1 MRTVGVD
8 LAAEPRK
15 TAVAVIAWSEGGAR
29 VESLRLGV
37 GNAEIVEAVRGA
49 ERTGID
55 SPFGWPE
62 AFVRFLNEHDGDGL
76 PVPNG
81 LESRDGRRPL
91 AMRRTDLLVRAS
103 TGLSPLSVS
112 ADRIAHVAFRCAGLL
127 AELRYSGIEAGR
139 VSGRA
144 VEVYP
149 AAALLGWG
157 LPARGYKGLVNRAA
171 LTELVTGFAEAA
183 PWLALGEGSGCAGS
197 PTTPSMRW
205 WLPSWPARS
214 LSARRPCPRT
224 RIGRRRS
231 GRGGFTCRI
240 RRWKRCEAPESER
253 RKPITASDQAFWC
266 SEVCRV
272 TFVESE
278 RHGHRPGREAR
289 DTRLDVGARQS

>member
-8 LAAEPRK
+8 LAAEPGK
-15 TAVAVIAWSEGGAR
+15 TAVAVIAWSGGAATL
-29 VESLRLGV
+29 ESLHLGV
-37 GNAEIVEAVRGA
+37 GNAEIVEAIRGA

-62 AFVRFLNEHDGDGL
+62 AFVRFLNEHDTGTLQGTND
-76 PVPNG
+76 

-127 AELRYSGIEAGR
+127 AELRGSGVEAGR

-157 LPARGYKGLVNRAA
+157 LPARGYKGRVNRPA
-171 LTELVTGFAEAA
+171 LTDLVTGFAGAA
-183 PWLALGEGSGCAGS
+183 PWLDLGEWEWLCRESDDAFDAVVAAVVARAAALGKTELPADADRVVAEREGWIHLPNS
-197 PTTPSMRW
+197 PLATLR
-205 WLPSWPARS
+205 
-214 LSARRPCPRT
+214 
-224 RIGRRRS
+224 
-231 GRGGFTCRI
+231 
-240 RRWKRCEAPESER
+240 
-253 RKPITASDQAFWC
+253 
-266 SEVCRV
+266 
-272 TFVESE
+272 
-278 RHGHRPGREAR
+278 
-289 DTRLDVGARQS
+289 GARI

>member
-15 TAVAVIAWSEGGAR
+15 TAVAVIAWSGGAAR
-29 VESLRLGV
+29 VENLWLGV
-37 GNAEIVEAVRGA
+37 GNAEIVEAVRGS

-62 AFVRFLNEHDGDGL
+62 AFVRFLTEHDTGTLQATND
-76 PVPNG
+76 
-81 LESRDGRRPL
+81 LESKDGRRPL

-127 AELRYSGIEAGR
+127 AELREREVEASR

-157 LPARGYKGLVNRAA
+157 LPARGYKGRMNRAA

-183 PWLALGEGSGCAGS
+183 PWLDLGEAEWLCRESDDAFDAVVAAVVARAAALGKTELPADPDREVAEREGWIHLPNS
-197 PTTPSMRW
+197 PLETLRG
-205 WLPSWPARS
+205 
-214 LSARRPCPRT
+214 T
-224 RIGRRRS
+224 RI
-231 GRGGFTCRI
+231 
-240 RRWKRCEAPESER
+240 
-253 RKPITASDQAFWC
+253 
-266 SEVCRV
+266 
-272 TFVESE
+272 
-278 RHGHRPGREAR
+278 
-289 DTRLDVGARQS
+289 

>member
-8 LAAEPRK
+8 LAAEPGK
-15 TAVAVIAWSEGGAR
+15 TAVAVIAWSEGAAS

-37 GNAEIVEAVRGA
+37 GNAEILEAGRGA

-62 AFVRFLNEHDGDGL
+62 AFVRFLNEHDAGTLSGT
-76 PVPNG
+76 NK

-91 AMRRTDLLVRAS
+91 AMRHTDLVVRAS

-127 AELRYSGIEAGR
+127 AELRESGVEAGR

-157 LPARGYKGLVNRAA
+157 LPARGYKGLANRAA
-171 LTELVTGFAEAA
+171 LTQLVTGFGEAA
-183 PWLALGEGSGCAGS
+183 PWLDLGAGERLCRESDDAFDAVVAAVVARAASLGKTTLPDDEDRAVAEREGWIHLPNS
-197 PTTPSMRW
+197 PLETLRG
-205 WLPSWPARS
+205 
-214 LSARRPCPRT
+214 T
-224 RIGRRRS
+224 RI
-231 GRGGFTCRI
+231 
-240 RRWKRCEAPESER
+240 
-253 RKPITASDQAFWC
+253 
-266 SEVCRV
+266 
-272 TFVESE
+272 
-278 RHGHRPGREAR
+278 
-289 DTRLDVGARQS
+289 

>member
-15 TAVAVIAWSEGGAR
+15 TAVAVIAWSEGTAR

-37 GNAEIVEAVRGA
+37 GNAEIVEVVCAA
-49 ERTGID
+49 ERAGID

-76 PVPNG
+76 PVPHG

-91 AMRRTDLLVRAS
+91 ATRRTDLLVRAS

-127 AELRYSGIEAGR
+127 AELRDSGVDAGR

-171 LTELVTGFAEAA
+171 LTELVAGFGEAA
-183 PWLALGEGSGCAGS
+183 PWLDLGVAERLCRESDDAFDAVVAAVVARAVALGRTELPEDEDRAAAEREGWIHLPNS
-197 PTTPSMRW
+197 PLETLRG
-205 WLPSWPARS
+205 
-214 LSARRPCPRT
+214 T
-224 RIGRRRS
+224 RI
-231 GRGGFTCRI
+231 
-240 RRWKRCEAPESER
+240 
-253 RKPITASDQAFWC
+253 
-266 SEVCRV
+266 
-272 TFVESE
+272 
-278 RHGHRPGREAR
+278 
-289 DTRLDVGARQS
+289 